1 MRVQNKQFIVG
12 VSPHMRGAADEKV
25 REANGKA
32 WAAYCL
38 GRAEPDDGI
47 ESWRPEIMKKWK
59 AEGEREQAQ
68 TEICRENNWKSQG
81 LTTETVFQQL

>member
-38 GRAEPDDGI
+38 GRAEPDDAI
-47 ESWRPEIMKKWK
+47 ES
-59 AEGEREQAQ
+59 
-68 TEICRENNWKSQG
+68 
-81 LTTETVFQQL
+81 

>member
-1 MRVQNKQFIVG
+1 MLKLKLRFTQVSRIAMRVQNKQFIVG

-38 GRAEPDDGI
+38 GRAEPDDAI
-47 ESWRPEIMKKWK
+47 ES
-59 AEGEREQAQ
+59 
-68 TEICRENNWKSQG
+68 
-81 LTTETVFQQL
+81 

>member
-47 ESWRPEIMKKWK
+47 ES
-59 AEGEREQAQ
+59 
-68 TEICRENNWKSQG
+68 
-81 LTTETVFQQL
+81 